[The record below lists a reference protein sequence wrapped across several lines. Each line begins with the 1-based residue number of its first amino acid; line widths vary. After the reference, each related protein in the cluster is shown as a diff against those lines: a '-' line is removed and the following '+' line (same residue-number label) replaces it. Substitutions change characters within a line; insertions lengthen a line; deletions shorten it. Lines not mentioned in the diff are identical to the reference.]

1 MLTVKKLLNGYDE
14 SMQFKKEVTPELLT
28 NLQKTADIINEFLIH
43 VGVREDQ
50 VKLTSGWRPLA
61 VNEAT
66 ANSAKKSNHIL
77 GLAVD
82 LKDPFNNLF
91 NAFMKEENLSK
102 AKELGLYF
110 ENPRHTSTW
119 VHIQIVAPKS
129 GNRVFLASSA
139 PDSNKNFTRNVKC
152 DIYDINRR
160 WS

>member
-14 SMQFKKEVTPELLT
+14 YMQFKKEINEELLS
-28 NLQKTADIINEFLIH
+28 NLKDLADKVNEFLNH
-43 VGVREDQ
+43 VGLRADQ
-50 VKLTSGWRPLA
+50 IVINSGFRPQA